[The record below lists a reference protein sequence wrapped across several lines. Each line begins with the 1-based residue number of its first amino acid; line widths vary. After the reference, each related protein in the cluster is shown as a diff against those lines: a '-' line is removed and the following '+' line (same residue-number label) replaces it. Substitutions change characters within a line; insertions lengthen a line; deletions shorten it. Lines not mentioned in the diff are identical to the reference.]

1 MELLGYSALQMKIGF
16 LGTGHITSSVIEG
29 IIKSK
34 LKINKIYISPRNRL
48 VSKKLSKKFKKVTIS
63 RSNQQLINTVNWV
76 FLAVTPKVGHKILKD
91 LTFRKNQKIISFIS
105 TINFEKLKKYTK
117 NKNITRV
124 IPLPFIG
131 MRKGPIIICPKD
143 NKVKKFFDRL
153 GKTIEVSSEK
163 ISKNF
168 WTISSFM
175 APFYNM
181 MMVTSDWLVRK
192 GVNKKAAED
201 YTRELFMALSQDSIF
216 KNKLS
221 LKQLVSES
229 QTPGGINAQ
238 ALKELKKKKFY
249 KIQQKVLN
257 SIFKRF

>member
-1 MELLGYSALQMKIGF
+1 MKIGF

-29 IIKSK
+29 IFKSK
-34 LKINKIYISPRNRL
+34 LKIKKIYISPRNRL
-48 VSKKLSKKFKKVTIS
+48 ISKKLSKKFKKVSIS
-63 RSNQQLINTVNWV
+63 KNNQQLINMANWV
-76 FLAVTPKVGHKILKD
+76 FLAVTPKVGHRILKD
-91 LTFRKNQKIISFIS
+91 LSFRKNQKIVSFIS
-105 TINFEKLKKYTK
+105 TINLEKLKKYTK

-131 MRKGPIIICPKD
+131 IRKGPVIICPKD
-143 NKVKKFFDRL
+143 MKVKNFFDKL
-153 GKTIEVSSEK
+153 GKTIEIKNEK

-168 WTISSFM
+168 WTTSSFM
-175 APFYNM
+175 APFYHM
-181 MMVTSDWLVRK
+181 MSVNSDWLVRR
-192 GVNKKAAED
+192 GVNRRAAED
-201 YTRELFMALSQDSIF
+201 YTRELFLALSQDSIF

-238 ALKELKKKKFY
+238 ALRELKKKKFY

-257 SIFKRF
+257 SVFKRF

>member
-1 MELLGYSALQMKIGF
+1 MKIGF

-29 IIKSK
+29 IFKSK
-34 LKINKIYISPRNRL
+34 LKIKKIYISPRNRL
-48 VSKKLSKKFKKVTIS
+48 VSKKLSKKFKKVS
-63 RSNQQLINTVNWV
+63 VSKNNQQLIDAANWV
-76 FLAVTPKVGHKILKD
+76 FLAITPKVGHKILKD
-91 LTFRKNQKIISFIS
+91 LHFKKSQKIISFIS
-105 TINFEKLKKYTK
+105 TIDLEKLKKYTNK
-117 NKNITRV
+117 KNITRV

-131 MRKGPIIICPKD
+131 IKKGPIIICPRD
-143 NKVKKFFDRL
+143 EKVRKFFDKL
-153 GKTIEVSSEK
+153 GKTIVIKNEK

-168 WTISSFM
+168 WATSSLM
-175 APFYNM
+175 APYYHMLEVMSN
-181 MMVTSDWLVRK
+181 WLVKR
-192 GVNKKAAED
+192 GVGRSSAEN
-201 YTRELFMALSQDSIF
+201 YTRELFLALSQDSLY

-221 LKQLVSES
+221 LKQLVGES